1 MPIKQLPMDFRILK
15 EDIVGFAIPNI
26 FKSYN
31 PSLIGESTER
41 KVNKDKFS
49 IEIPYNMRPM

>member
-1 MPIKQLPMDFRILK
+1 MLIKRLPMDFRILK

-31 PSLIGESTER
+31 PSLIGESTEG
-41 KVNKDKFS
+41 KVNKEKFS
-49 IEIPYNMRPM
+49 IEMFYLIKF